1 MACREAKRKRGP
13 ERPKEEQTWAT
24 AMTDG
29 PHSNEP
35 TTDADAGATA
45 SPAAG
50 IIAADGTSAQ
60 PAGDERS
67 AKAPRVIWLLAALI
81 VIGLPT
87 AVGLAML
94 IRPPSLVVSAGESA
108 SLGELSSSAPLRA
121 RGGED
126 VTRPG
131 WVRSDWADAVPGMTA
146 FELTSD
152 SDVSLGNG
160 RLRPSLGISCADG
173 RTDVHMTTGG
183 TAPIDPETAGHSVTL
198 TFDQSRPQSQQW
210 VAAHDQRALFAQDGL
225 AVAGQISTARELRFG
240 FTHYMSGPVVVDF
253 DLRGADEV
261 MVAMVEPCGWDD

>member
-1 MACREAKRKRGP
+1 
-13 ERPKEEQTWAT
+13 
-24 AMTDG
+24 MTDG

-50 IIAADGTSAQ
+50 ATAADGPTAK
-60 PAGDERS
+60 PAGDQRP

-87 AVGLAML
+87 SVGLAML
-94 IRPPSLVVSAGESA
+94 IRASSPAVSAGESA

-121 RGGED
+121 RGKED

-131 WVRSDWADAVPGMTA
+131 WVRSDWVDAVPGMTA

-152 SDVSLGNG
+152 SDVSFGNG
-160 RLRPSLGISCADG
+160 RLQPSLGISCADG
-173 RTDVHMTTGG
+173 RTDVHVTTGG
-183 TAPIDPETAGHSVTL
+183 TAPIDPVTAGHPVTL
-198 TFDQSRPQSQQW
+198 TFDQSRPQTQQW
-210 VAAHDQRALFAQDGL
+210 IAAYDQRALFSQNGL
-225 AVAGQISTARELRFG
+225 AVAGQIFTARKLRLG
-240 FTHYMSGPVVVDF
+240 FTHFMAGPVVVDF